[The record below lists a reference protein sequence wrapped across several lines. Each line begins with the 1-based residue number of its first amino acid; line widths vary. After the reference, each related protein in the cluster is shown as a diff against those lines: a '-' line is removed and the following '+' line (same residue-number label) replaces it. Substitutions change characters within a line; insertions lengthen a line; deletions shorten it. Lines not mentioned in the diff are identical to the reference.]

1 MKKFLLVLLLYL
13 STVNLF
19 AQEFQYKKQFD
30 AIHKIIEGYNRQDF
44 SMMQE
49 PWFGFGKLIITNKQL
64 EKEFKPFYQTN
75 GSAIIDTISYNNRY
89 DFTAQLRMVKSPS
102 ARVFMHFLFNDNG
115 KIEGMGWAYPPLI
128 YRKKSRKIVPVV
140 SLAEELDS
148 LIQKRHIRNKE
159 FPFNGGVLVLH
170 NNKPIL
176 KKSYG
181 FSNYETKE
189 LLNDSSLY
197 ELASCSKQFTAASI
211 LLLQRKGLLKESD
224 LVQQFFPDFPY
235 LNIQI
240 KHLITHTSGLPDYE
254 MMLDKYWDKSRFATN
269 DDVLNMMKLKQPK
282 ILFEPGQRFE
292 YSNTGYML
300 LSSIIE
306 KVSGQTYARFLD
318 SAIFK
323 PLGMTS
329 TRVYHT
335 RRWKKELLP
344 NYAYGYE
351 YSNKKNAYVLAD
363 SLKEYDEV
371 IYQDAITGD
380 GTVNSNLNDLVK
392 WDEALSKNTLFS
404 KEELQEIYT
413 KAKLKDGTEIEYGKG
428 VFIQQGGGVEKLIY
442 HTGSWPGY
450 LCIMMRFVD
459 QDLSI
464 YILSNNA
471 YSRFSE
477 MADQIA
483 AEILEG
489 F

>member
-1 MKKFLLVLLLYL
+1 MKSKCLLLFLLFVA
-13 STVNLF
+13 SNLF
-19 AQEFQYKKQFD
+19 AQPSNHQKQFD
-30 AIHKIIEGYNRQDF
+30 AIHRVIEGYNRQDF

-64 EKEFKPFYQTN
+64 EKEFKPFYQKF
-75 GSAIIDTISYNNRY
+75 GSAIIDTISFSNRY
-89 DFTAQLRMVKSPS
+89 DFTAQLRMLKSPS

-128 YRKKSRKIVPVV
+128 YRKHQKKIVPNLF
-140 SLAEELDS
+140 LATNLDS
-148 LIQKRHIRNKE
+148 LIQIKHIRNKE
-159 FPFNGGVLVLH
+159 LPFNGGVLVLH
-170 NNKPIL
+170 KNKAVYR
-176 KKSYG
+176 KSFGYA
-181 FSNYETKE
+181 NYDTKE
-189 LLNDSSLY
+189 VLNDSSLF
-197 ELASCSKQFTAASI
+197 ELASCSKQFTAAAI
-211 LLLQRKGLLKESD
+211 VLLQRKALLKEED
-224 LVQQFFPDFPY
+224 LIQKFIPDFPY
-235 LNIQI
+235 TNIQL
-240 KHLITHTSGLPDYE
+240 KHLLTHTSGLPDYE
-254 MMLDKYWDKSRFATN
+254 MMLDKNWDKTRFATN
-269 DDVLNMMKLKQPK
+269 EDVLNMLKDKHPK

-292 YSNTGYML
+292 YSNTGYMV
-300 LSSIIE
+300 LSSVIE
-306 KVSGQTYARFLD
+306 KVSGQTYAQFLD

-344 NYAYGYE
+344 NYAYGFE
-351 YSNKKNAYVLAD
+351 YSNKKNSYVLAD

-380 GTVNSNLNDLVK
+380 GTVNSNLIDLQK
-392 WDEALSKNTLFS
+392 WDESLSKNVLFS
-404 KEELQEIYT
+404 KEELDGIYSKQT
-413 KAKLKDGTEIEYGKG
+413 LKDGTAIEYGKG
-428 VFIQQGGGVEKLIY
+428 VFIQQGGGVEKLVY